1 MIGLASMCGLK
12 RSTGRDTLLMLLLSL
27 ILILGLP
34 LLGIVLALV
43 VAVMA
48 AYHRDPLATITL
60 AAISMT
66 FCLFGVWWFIVNEMT
81 LIKIGVA
88 FGVTVA
94 LVACVV
100 SWTRLRNSVEA
111 RMIRIRCTALGL
123 SLIPL
128 TTLVCAVSGYYAGG
142 EYPDYF
148 ARDVVTNVESS
159 RVRVAQN
166 YGWFSGQILGIGI
179 GCLVTVILLVVGR
192 VLEGNRAVKLVYR
205 SRW

>member
-1 MIGLASMCGLK
+1 VIGLSSTCGLK
-12 RSTGRDTLLMLLLSL
+12 RSAARDTLLMLLSL
-27 ILILGLP
+27 ILFVGLP
-34 LLGIVLALV
+34 TLGIVLALV
-43 VAVMA
+43 AAVMA
-48 AYHRDPLATITL
+48 AYHRNPLVTITL

-66 FCLFGVWWFIVNEMT
+66 LCLFGVLWFIIDEMT

-88 FGVTVA
+88 SGVTVA
-94 LVACVV
+94 LVASVV

-111 RMIRIRCTALGL
+111 RMIRIQCTALGL

-148 ARDVVTNVESS
+148 ARDVVTNVESA

-166 YGWFSGQILGIGI
+166 WPPYQNLWANSGS
-179 GCLVTVILLVVGR
+179 GR
-192 VLEGNRAVKLVYR
+192 APRR
-205 SRW
+205 